1 LLTLANAMM
10 GRVCTSLGGGTG
22 APDRIGI
29 GEFIKGQFYA
39 DGKIKLKPGRRI
51 NERESVKPAALEP
64 HSPQPRHR
72 HQIRIACYN
81 LIGTK

>member
-1 LLTLANAMM
+1 M

-39 DGKIKLKPGRRI
+39 DGKIKLKPVGNKRTGARQAS
-51 NERESVKPAALEP
+51 RAGTAL
-64 HSPQPRHR
+64 PQPPYRH
-72 HQIRIACYN
+72 
-81 LIGTK
+81 